1 MPAFL
6 SRLLLLVLTSLAAPV
21 AVGVA
26 VRSSAADVPPGTGWS
41 KARAALEA
49 MPLPTAPLTRSNAIR
64 LILQSFVANDAV
76 RAVVVLPGA
85 VDDFH
90 LVHRE
95 TPLPA
100 ITGRTLAGALE
111 ALTNATAW
119 RLTFDPVRA
128 RLLIHTAAERV
139 IPEVRVEG
147 QGVEARLQQRR
158 SRSKLRWIDAR
169 WSSVQPALEQA
180 LGRWVKPQPDADEA
194 GHFERVNLAGQG
206 LSELELLEAVSLASG
221 TRLVV
226 GRREV
231 RFER

>member
-6 SRLLLLVLTSLAAPV
+6 SRLLLLVLMSLAA
-21 AVGVA
+21 AVA
-26 VRSSAADVPPGTGWS
+26 VRSSAADLPPVIAWS
-41 KARAALEA
+41 KARAALDA
-49 MPLPTAPLTRSNAIR
+49 MPLPATPLTRSNAIR
-64 LILQSFVANDAV
+64 LILQSFVASDEI

-85 VDDFH
+85 VDDYH

-100 ITGRTLAGALE
+100 ITSRTLAGALE
-111 ALTNATAW
+111 TLTNGTAW

-128 RLLIHTAAERV
+128 RLLIHTAPERV
-139 IPEVRVEG
+139 STEVRIEG
-147 QGVEARLQQRR
+147 QGVEAKLQQRR
-158 SRSKLRWIDAR
+158 SRSKLKWIDAR
-169 WSSVQPALEQA
+169 WTGVQPALEQT
-180 LGRWVKPQPDADEA
+180 LGRWVRPQPDADEA

-206 LSELELLEAVSLASG
+206 LSELELVEAVSLASG
-221 TRLVV
+221 TRLVI